1 MKTLYRPDVGRQL
14 MFIDASVIVAIL
26 GNEPGS
32 EELEK
37 RLASAGGPFFVS
49 PLVKFEA
56 SAALGDLAVRA
67 SAHAASRSG
76 MKPT

>member
-1 MKTLYRPDVGRQL
+1 

-49 PLVKFEA
+49 ALVKSRFPVRSAISPCWRAAHMA
-56 SAALGDLAVRA
+56 S
-67 SAHAASRSG
+67 
-76 MKPT
+76 